1 MPVGALGVRA
11 VIKFSF
17 DSENEICAGSYGSC
31 FPRGAKKG
39 VTDAQYKV
47 GIITLNGFKILEI

>member
-1 MPVGALGVRA
+1 

-17 DSENEICAGSYGSC
+17 DSENKICAMGVVSA
-31 FPRGAKKG
+31 RGKKG

-47 GIITLNGFKILEI
+47 GIITLNGDKNLGI